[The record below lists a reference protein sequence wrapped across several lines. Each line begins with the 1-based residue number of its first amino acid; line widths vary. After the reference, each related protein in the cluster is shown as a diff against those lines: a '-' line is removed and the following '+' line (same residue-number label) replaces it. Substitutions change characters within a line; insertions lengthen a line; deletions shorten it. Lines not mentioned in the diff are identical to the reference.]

1 MAELVLHPDVQFAGP
16 ADIEAA
22 AYGTD
27 FQVHASQSR
36 DLSQITGDVWARAAG
51 LVCYHEVTV
60 TAELLD
66 RMPNCRVVV
75 RAGVGFDNIDL
86 DAAGARGIAV
96 CNTPDYG
103 TMDVADHAIALALA
117 FLRGVAAYN
126 SAVFDDPVA
135 GWRFDT
141 VPTIRRLS
149 TQVFGVIGLGR
160 IGTATALRAKALGMR
175 VVFFDPYR
183 PTGTELSLGLER
195 VHSLEALLSIADVV
209 SLHTPLTSETRH
221 LISTAALAAMKP
233 DAILVN
239 TARGGVVDL
248 AALTPALVEGRIAG
262 AALDVLEIEPLPST
276 HPLMQAW
283 HAPSSSIR
291 HKLVV
296 TPHAAFYSPSS
307 LVDLRRKSAETA
319 AFYLREGWSRDC
331 VNRDRIDRDKAAA
344 RAASAGRPGPSAA

>member
-16 ADIEAA
+16 ADIETA
-22 AYGTD
+22 AYGAD
-27 FQVHASQSR
+27 FRVHASQSR
-36 DLSQITGDVWARAAG
+36 DLSQIADDVWARAAG

-60 TAELLD
+60 TADLLD
-66 RMPNCRVVV
+66 RMPRCRVVV

-86 DAAGARGIAV
+86 AAAGARGIAV

-103 TMDVADHAIALALA
+103 TTDVADHAIALTLA
-117 FLRGVAAYN
+117 FLRGIPIYDRAI
-126 SAVFDDPVA
+126 FDDPVA

-175 VVFFDPYR
+175 VIFFDPYR
-183 PTGTELSLGLER
+183 PTGTELALGLER
-195 VHSLEALLSIADVV
+195 AASLEALLAISDVV

-221 LISTAALAAMKP
+221 MISTAAIKAMKP
-233 DAILVN
+233 EAILVN

-248 AALTPALVEGRIAG
+248 AALAPALIDGRIAG
-262 AALDVLEIEPLPST
+262 AALDVLEIEPLPAE

-283 HAPSSSIR
+283 RAPGSPIR
-291 HKLVV
+291 HKLVL

-331 VNRDRIDRDKAAA
+331 VNRELVDRERSAA
-344 RAASAGRPGPSAA
+344 RAAAKKADSPAA